1 MAPTL
6 IYLATW
12 DSDSFL
18 FRWLGSVDIGLD
30 DFGMDLENFGLVWI
44 DDYPQPVDIGRA
56 ERLDAREAYQALAR
70 GCLAQR
76 LIHAEIVGVAV
87 G

>member
-1 MAPTL
+1 MAV
-6 IYLATW
+6 
-12 DSDSFL
+12 
-18 FRWLGSVDIGLD
+18 G
-30 DFGMDLENFGLVWI
+30 WI

-56 ERLDAREAYQALAR
+56 ERLDAREAHQALAR

-76 LIHAEIVGVAV
+76 LVHAEIVGVAV